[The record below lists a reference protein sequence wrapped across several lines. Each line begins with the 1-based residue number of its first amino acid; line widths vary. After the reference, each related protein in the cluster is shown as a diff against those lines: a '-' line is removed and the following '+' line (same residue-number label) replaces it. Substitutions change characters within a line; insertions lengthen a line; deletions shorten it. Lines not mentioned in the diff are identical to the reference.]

1 MIKAAL
7 NGGRTRA
14 EHPNIPITPE
24 ELAGSAREAIAAGA
38 ACIHFHVRGPD
49 GKESLTSEHVE
60 RSLKAIR
67 KAIPE
72 PVGVS
77 TGAWILRNTA
87 LRYQLVSQWTTLP
100 DFASVNFN
108 EDGAVALADLLLS
121 RDVPIEAGL
130 SDLSGTKVFVNSGLA
145 SRCLRLLIE
154 PMQPSV
160 SQVLKTLDEILAHQ
174 SAGRHSKDRA
184 RAPVGE
190 GDATVVLGDEEAVF
204 DRAQREVDEFGA
216 VQQSGIQFAEDAG
229 LPFEASGQPT
239 AGE

>member
-14 EHPNIPITPE
+14 EHPGIPITPE
-24 ELAGSAREAIAAGA
+24 ELARSAKEAIAAGA

-49 GKESLTSEHVE
+49 GKESLTSAHVE
-60 RSLKAIR
+60 TSLKAIR
-67 KAIPE
+67 KATPE

-108 EDGAVALADLLLS
+108 EDGAVALAELLLS
-121 RDVPIEAGL
+121 RDIPIEAGL

-145 SRCLRLLIE
+145 NQCLRLLIE

-160 SQVLKTLDEILAHQ
+160 NQALKTLDEILALLQ
-174 SAGRHSKDRA
+174 GAGVNLPIVFHGLNEMAWPMIDEAAARGYDTRVGFEDILTLPDGTPASGNGALVAEAAKRMA
-184 RAPVGE
+184 RAP
-190 GDATVVLGDEEAVF
+190 
-204 DRAQREVDEFGA
+204 R
-216 VQQSGIQFAEDAG
+216 
-229 LPFEASGQPT
+229 
-239 AGE
+239 

>member
-72 PVGVS
+72 PAGVS

-160 SQVLKTLDEILAHQ
+160 SQVLKTLDEILALLQ
-174 SAGRHSKDRA
+174 GAGVNLPIVFHGLNEMAWPMIDEAAARGYDTRVGFEDILTLPDGTPAHGNGALVAEAAKRMARA
-184 RAPVGE
+184 R
-190 GDATVVLGDEEAVF
+190 
-204 DRAQREVDEFGA
+204 R
-216 VQQSGIQFAEDAG
+216 
-229 LPFEASGQPT
+229 
-239 AGE
+239 

>member
-14 EHPNIPITPE
+14 EHPGIPITPE
-24 ELAGSAREAIAAGA
+24 ELARSAKEAIAAGA

-60 RSLKAIR
+60 TSLKAIR
-67 KAIPE
+67 KATPE

-108 EDGAVALADLLLS
+108 EDGAVALAELLLS
-121 RDVPIEAGL
+121 RDIPIEAGL

-145 SRCLRLLIE
+145 NQCLRLLIE

-160 SQVLKTLDEILAHQ
+160 NQALKTLDEILALLQ
-174 SAGRHSKDRA
+174 GAGVNLPIVFHGLNEMAWPMIDEAAARGYDTRVGFEDILTLPDGTPASGNGALVAEAAKRMA
-184 RAPVGE
+184 RAP
-190 GDATVVLGDEEAVF
+190 
-204 DRAQREVDEFGA
+204 R
-216 VQQSGIQFAEDAG
+216 
-229 LPFEASGQPT
+229 
-239 AGE
+239 